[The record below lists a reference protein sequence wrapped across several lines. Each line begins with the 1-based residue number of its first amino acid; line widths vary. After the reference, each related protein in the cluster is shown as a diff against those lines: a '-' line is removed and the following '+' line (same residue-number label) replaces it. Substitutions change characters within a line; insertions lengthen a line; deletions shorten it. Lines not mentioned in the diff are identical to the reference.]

1 MKRKILIVDDEPHVR
16 RVLLQTLERKG
27 YEVEGAGNGKEGMD
41 KLRAQ
46 LPDVL
51 ITDIQMP
58 VMTGEE
64 LCKQIQTEMPNRD
77 FLIFVLTSRTE
88 IEHREWTRAIPNLMF
103 LEKPVSIRKLVAQL
117 DEYFAAEPQPEE
129 QPGW

>member
-1 MKRKILIVDDEPHVR
+1 MKKKILIVDDEPHVR

-27 YEVEGAGNGKEGMD
+27 YEVEGAANGKEGMD
-41 KLRAQ
+41 KLHAQ